1 MFCIAVL
8 VSAAIALS
16 TLNDVDDFYDD
27 YVNADEDDSGRK
39 YEFYEEINSYR
50 GAAEWLLCIAS
61 LGIIFHPAMVVA
73 RYIFYIKL
81 KRHFRI
87 YAILVSF

>member
-16 TLNDVDDFYDD
+16 TINDVDDFYDD
-27 YVNADEDDSGRK
+27 YLNIDDYDYD
-39 YEFYEEINSYR
+39 YEYDFYEAINSYR
-50 GAAEWLLCIAS
+50 GAAEWLLCISS
-61 LGIIFHPAMVVA
+61 LGIIFHPAMVFA

-81 KRHFRI
+81 KRHFWI